1 MRRITI
7 FSLAMLLAV
16 ISVASTTNGKAQ
28 DGSEG
33 NRPRRAWGGG
43 TDGALFERGS
53 YMGITLGEVNAET
66 ARRLRLGEERG
77 ALVSDVIA
85 GGPAAQAGLKK
96 DDVIVRWNGQPVDSA
111 IQLTRHRQETP
122 AGRTVRLGI
131 LRDGREM
138 ELDIKLGERETGF
151 GRGFAPVG
159 AMTLGEK
166 GQHDMFFS
174 LYDRGRLGASLQ
186 SLTPQLADYFGLS
199 GRKGVLVSSVSENS
213 AAAKGGLQAG
223 DVILSIGGEDIGNP
237 MEIGRVLR
245 KRDEGPVDIKV
256 LRNRQERSLTIQ
268 LEKRQGSLWQ
278 SSSEKMDELLALPME
293 FSFDMPALDLKEF
306 HFPHIEM
313 QDFHFPEIDLKE
325 FRFFDGDMPNIVIPK
340 NLNREIIEL

>member
-1 MRRITI
+1 MRRITM

-16 ISVASTTNGKAQ
+16 TSVASTVNGRAQ

-33 NRPRRAWGGG
+33 SRPRRAWVGEM
-43 TDGALFERGS
+43 DGALFERGS

-66 ARRLRLGEERG
+66 ARRLRLAEERG

-96 DDVIVRWNGQPVDSA
+96 DDVIVRWNSQPVESA
-111 IQLTRHRQETP
+111 SQLTRHRQETP
-122 AGRTVRLGI
+122 AGRTVRLGV

-138 ELDIKLGERETGF
+138 ELDIKLGERQTGF

-174 LYDRGRLGASLQ
+174 LYDRGRLGAALQ

-199 GRKGVLVSSVSENS
+199 GRKGVLVSSVSEGS

-223 DVILSIGGEDIGNP
+223 DIILSVGGEDIGNP
-237 MEIGRVLR
+237 MEVGRALR
-245 KRDEGPVDIKV
+245 KKDEGSIDIKV
-256 LRNRQERSLTIQ
+256 LRNKQERSLTIQ
-268 LEKRQGSLWQ
+268 LEKRQGPSWQ
-278 SSSEKMDELLALPME
+278 GSSAELGELFTAPME
-293 FSFDMPALDLKEF
+293 FSFDMPAFDLKEF
-306 HFPHIEM
+306 HFPR
-313 QDFHFPEIDLKE
+313 IDLNELK
-325 FRFFDGDMPNIVIPK
+325 FFDGDMNLLPSPNIVIPK
-340 NLNREIIEL
+340 NLNRNRIEL